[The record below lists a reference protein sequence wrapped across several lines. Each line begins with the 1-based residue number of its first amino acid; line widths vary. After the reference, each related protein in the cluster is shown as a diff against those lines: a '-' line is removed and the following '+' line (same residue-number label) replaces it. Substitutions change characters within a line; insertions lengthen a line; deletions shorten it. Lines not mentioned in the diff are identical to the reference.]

1 MKKSKEKP
9 AERVWQE
16 LQTLEKLT
24 DEQIE
29 QFKKYESLLYL
40 WNKDINLTAIKSL
53 AGVVRQHFIDSLAL
67 RKFVDLKEIEA
78 IADIGSGAGFPSI
91 PLKIAFP
98 HLKLLILE
106 VTNKKL
112 NFLKELV
119 KELDLKDVEFYELDW
134 RTFLRTTEGKI
145 DLFVSRA
152 AFDEVELCRM
162 FRQNCDYKNSKAAY
176 WVSELWEPE
185 KKVEK
190 YLKDT
195 KEYKLAKKLRKITFW
210 ENV

>member
-210 ENV
+210 GNV